1 MTYQHRVR
9 LENVQLEIE
18 IEIAPEKMKEKTT
31 EKKTEKSFEIRS
43 LIQRATLKW
52 NPMERVETEK
62 HGGYAFEDVIEI
74 EESLSGFALATL
86 DECLNVV

>member
-1 MTYQHRVR
+1 MR

-18 IEIAPEKMKEKTT
+18 IEIAPEKMKEKTMEKTT

-62 HGGYAFEDVIEI
+62 HGGCAFEDVIEI